1 LWALHTTSTI
11 AGAEK
16 SDLTPPEQA
25 AAMPFAFACP
35 HCEAQLKVPVDPG
48 GKKVQCPQCAK
59 IFKGP
64 ANARDLNV
72 ARARR
77 RLSEADDDSD
87 ESEERPRFKKKK
99 KEKKSNRH
107 VGLTLVVGLLLLG
120 GIVFLVIM
128 LLGGPSLDK
137 ELLAYAPDDTKVI
150 AGVDVEKLIDH
161 DKLKDPIN
169 KLLQGTGGQQFRDRL
184 QQAGLTENDIEKVL
198 LAGPDPEMVTKKK
211 EPPPRAKNRGQA
223 KGPKQAKDGKQPK
236 PKPPPPPELVI
247 VVKLKKGK
255 SVDAERLKTSA
266 NATEV
271 QKDGKFILKAK
282 DFYLYQATDRIAI
295 IAPTETSIAKVL
307 GKDGKTISLAE
318 PVMAMVQK
326 AGTSH
331 AWFAAATDH
340 LSKNQG
346 GPFAGIGPGAADI
359 GAAFQGS
366 KGFAFWGEAG
376 SDRMELGFAVSC
388 SSAETATKA
397 AAETSKGLSQA
408 RKMMREVNRMFGGLG
423 DDDNPLGKEL
433 IENTSATSDGELLI
447 LSTKL
452 SIAPLVKIFNAEGA
466 TGLGD
471 MLGIGGDD
479 EPDDD
484 EMDEPP
490 PGPPFRNRGARGGL
504 PPPGDE

>member
-1 LWALHTTSTI
+1 
-11 AGAEK
+11 
-16 SDLTPPEQA
+16 
-25 AAMPFAFACP
+25 MPFAFACP

-64 ANARDLNV
+64 ANARVLN
-72 ARARR
+72 AASTRR
-77 RLSEADDDSD
+77 RLSDADDDSEEPD
-87 ESEERPRFKKKK
+87 ERRRFKKKK

-107 VGLTLVVGLLLLG
+107 VGLTLVVALLLLG
-120 GIVFLVIM
+120 GIAFLVIM
-128 LLGGPSLDK
+128 MLGGPTLDK
-137 ELLAYAPDDTKVI
+137 ELLAYAPDDTKMI
-150 AGVDVEKLIDH
+150 AGIYVERLIDH

-169 KLLQGTGGQQFRDRL
+169 KLLQGAGGQQFRDRL
-184 QQAGLTENDIEKVL
+184 QQAGLTENDIEKAL
-198 LAGPDPEMVTKKK
+198 IAGPDPEMVMKKK
-211 EPPPRAKNRGQA
+211 EPPPRPKNRGQP

-236 PKPPPPPELVI
+236 PKPPPLPELVI
-247 VVKLKKGK
+247 VIKLKKGK

-318 PVMAMVQK
+318 PVMSMVQK
-326 AGTSH
+326 AGASH

-366 KGFAFWGEAG
+366 KGFAFWGDAG
-376 SDRMELGFAVSC
+376 SDKAELGFAVAC
-388 SSAETATKA
+388 SSSETATKA
-397 AAETSKGLSQA
+397 ASEAAKALSQM
-408 RKMMREVNRMFGGLG
+408 RKMMREVNRMFGGFGG

-433 IENTSATSDGELLI
+433 IENTSATSDGDLLV

-452 SIAPLVKIFNAEGA
+452 SISPLVKIFNQEGA
-466 TGLGD
+466 AGLGD
-471 MLGIGGDD
+471 VLGIGGDD

-484 EMDEPP
+484 EMDDPGNGPP
-490 PGPPFRNRGARGGL
+490 PFGNRGPRGGI
-504 PPPGDE
+504 PPPVND